1 MLSATLEPSHALV
14 DKAVHQFEE
23 NCVKLIE
30 LTQCASRESEIQNEK
45 TLPQLTFDASGN
57 IKVTKHQANTECSIQ
72 GDIRLRGA
80 FTRRSLAYDLAGVAT
95 YEACEG
101 WSQLLFDR
109 MCLEPPP
116 GYKRISVDQVV
127 RADRKLWTKV
137 SERTRAKVTGTT
149 ADGTKQVDAAIR
161 ELSHHPEVQ
170 FLMMP
175 LPMASS
181 SSAQPQ
187 STSVRSPPYPVDA
200 SRGKGKQGSKG
211 TGKQGKGK
219 ITIPEGCSIR
229 FGEGDTK
236 PICMKY
242 NLGKCG
248 ANIKA
253 GKRCQHGYH
262 VCWRK
267 GCNRPAPFYECAH
280 TGGA

>member
-1 MLSATLEPSHALV
+1 M
-14 DKAVHQFEE
+14 
-23 NCVKLIE
+23 
-30 LTQCASRESEIQNEK
+30 
-45 TLPQLTFDASGN
+45 
-57 IKVTKHQANTECSIQ
+57 TKHQANTECSIQ

-80 FTRRSLAYDLAGVAT
+80 FTRRSLAHDLAGVAT
-95 YEACEG
+95 YEAVES

-116 GYKRISVDQVV
+116 GYKHISVDQIV

-137 SERTRAKVTGTT
+137 SETTRAKVTGVT
-149 ADGTKQVDAAIR
+149 ADGIKNVDAAIR
-161 ELSHHPEVQ
+161 ELSHHPEVR

-175 LPMASS
+175 LPMTSGSSGAAASS
-181 SSAQPQ
+181 SSTIRPQPY
-187 STSVRSPPYPVDA
+187 TTEGG
-200 SRGKGKQGSKG
+200 RGKGKQGAQQKG
-211 TGKQGKGK
+211 KGKGK

-229 FGEGDTK
+229 FGDNDSK
-236 PICMKY
+236 PVCMKF

-248 ANIKA
+248 ANIKP

-267 GCNRPAPFYECAH
+267 GCHRPFPFYECAH